1 MFSCACTFINSHHF
15 TCMISSC
22 DCYVLKDIINN
33 WSDEA
38 AVNILT
44 NVHNSMKPG
53 SRLLVMERVMHT
65 SDYEEERV
73 SRVPFQIRALPLKDE
88 SGNGILIPGCMPQRV

>member
-1 MFSCACTFINSHHF
+1 MCVCVCVCVCCVRVCIQICSVLFACTFINSCHF

-22 DCYVLKDIINN
+22 DCFVLKDIINN

-38 AVNILT
+38 AVTILNNI
-44 NVHNSMKPG
+44 HSSMKPG

-73 SRVPFQIRALPLKDE
+73 SRVPFQI
-88 SGNGILIPGCMPQRV
+88 